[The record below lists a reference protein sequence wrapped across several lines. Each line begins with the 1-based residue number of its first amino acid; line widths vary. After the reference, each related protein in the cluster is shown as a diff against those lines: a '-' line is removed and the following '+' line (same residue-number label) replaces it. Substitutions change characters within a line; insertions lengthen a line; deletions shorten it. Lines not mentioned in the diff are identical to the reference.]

1 MFGLKSPQFYLPG
14 KLIYSVFHF
23 ASATH
28 GENLQQIGY
37 VAALFLSLVHFG
49 QN

>member
-14 KLIYSVFHF
+14 KSIYSVFQF

-28 GENLQQIGY
+28 GENPQQTGY
-37 VAALFLSLVHFG
+37 AEALFYSLVHFG
-49 QN
+49 HN